1 MRRRWT
7 LWTSGSIVTLLAV
20 SGGGCQLDEP
30 AEAIDSVDVS
40 QAIGDD
46 LAGTYVP
53 GPVLTSSQLAVATN
67 AIGDTLPGTDPEAF
81 AEALE
86 AFAAVENIDEG
97 LGPIF
102 NEAGCGV
109 CHSLPVVGGSG
120 TQIERRFGRIENGRF
135 FGFDADDSDNQ
146 GGTLRQ
152 LRTVGTFRNGATTC
166 TIPLEVEPAAANVR
180 NVGRRTTPLFG
191 LGLMDAM
198 PDAVFAQVQQ
208 TQPSSVR
215 GIARSVEVVLP
226 DPRDRTQSIGSTR
239 IGRFG
244 WKGLVPSLLM
254 FSGDAYLN
262 EMGITT
268 QSCFRGT
275 SVEDFALENLPN
287 NRPAPNGCNGGDLA
301 PPQPAGN
308 GVPTFT
314 DDAVGSC
321 AGGRTEIQD
330 DLVLFTTFM
339 ENLAP
344 PPRDLRD
351 RTAVERGPALFAAAG
366 CAGCHVT
373 GTFITPSDPF
383 NGVPGRFRF
392 QPFSDFMLHDMG
404 SLGDRLGNNTGD
416 SEFRTRLMRTAP
428 LWGARFNPFFLHD
441 GRARN
446 VREAIQFHDGTARPS
461 RDAFNRLS
469 ASQQDIVLRYI
480 NTL

>member
-1 MRRRWT
+1 MRRT
-7 LWTSGSIVTLLAV
+7 SALWTTGSIAASLAI
-20 SGGGCQLDEP
+20 SGFGCQLEP
-30 AEAIDSVDVS
+30 IETNDVN
-40 QAIGDD
+40 QALGDD
-46 LAGTYVP
+46 QDGMYVP
-53 GPVLTSSQLAVATN
+53 GPALPSSAQSVAAN
-67 AIGDTLPGTDPEAF
+67 AIGDTLPGTDPAAFEEART
-81 AEALE
+81 
-86 AFAAVENIDEG
+86 AFAAVEEIDEG

-109 CHSLPVVGGSG
+109 CHSIPALGGSG

-152 LRTVGTFRNGATTC
+152 LRTVGTFTNGNTTC

-180 NVGRRTTPLFG
+180 NVGRRTTALFG

-208 TQPSSVR
+208 TQPAAVR
-215 GIARSVEVVLP
+215 GIARAVEIVIP
-226 DPRDRTQSIGSTR
+226 DPRDRTQTLGGTR

-244 WKGLVPSLLM
+244 WKGLIPTLVM

-262 EMGITT
+262 EMGIST

-275 SVEDFALENLPN
+275 SILDFAQENFPN
-287 NRPAPNGCNGGDLA
+287 NRPPPAGCNGGDLA

-308 GVPTFT
+308 GIPTFT

-321 AGGRTEIQD
+321 AGGRTEIQE
-330 DLVLFTTFM
+330 DLELFTTFM
-339 ENLAP
+339 EHLAP

-351 RTAVERGPALFAAAG
+351 RTAVERGPAVFAAAG

-373 GTFITPSDPF
+373 GTFITPTSPF

-441 GRARN
+441 GRART
-446 VREAIQFHDGTARPS
+446 VREAIGFHDGTARAS

-469 ASQQDIVLRYI
+469 ASDQDILLRFV
-480 NTL
+480 NTM

>member
-1 MRRRWT
+1 MRRSI
-7 LWTSGSIVTLLAV
+7 LWTNGSIATLLTI
-20 SGGGCQLDEP
+20 SGVGCQLDEP
-30 AEAIDSVDVS
+30 ARANDPAYVN
-40 QAIGDD
+40 QALTGD

-53 GPVLTSSQLAVATN
+53 GPEVASSQLGVAVN
-67 AIGDTLPGTDPEAF
+67 AIGDTLPGTDPAAF
-81 AEALE
+81 AEARE
-86 AFAAVENIDEG
+86 AFAAVEEIDEG

-109 CHSLPVVGGSG
+109 CHSLPVLGGSG

-152 LRTVGTFRNGATTC
+152 LRTVGTFVNGGRTC

-215 GIARSVEVVLP
+215 GIARSVEVIIP
-226 DPRDRTQSIGSTR
+226 DPRDRSQFLGGTR

-244 WKGLVPSLLM
+244 WKGLIPSLLM

-262 EMGITT
+262 EMGIST

-275 SVEDFALENLPN
+275 SIEDFALENFPN
-287 NRPAPNGCNGGDLA
+287 NVPPPNGCNGGDLA

-339 ENLAP
+339 EHLAP

-351 RTAVERGPALFAAAG
+351 GTAVERGPGLFAAAG
-366 CAGCHVT
+366 CSGCHVT
-373 GTFITPSDPF
+373 GTYITPTTPF

-441 GRARN
+441 GRARS

-469 ASQQDIVLRYI
+469 AAEQDLVLRYV